1 MEVAAN
7 KPIGKRKYVCERDG
21 VGEAALYG
29 RKLSGA
35 GRIDGVGGAFV
46 SHDKAPGWVEWL
58 GDLFELP
65 QEIVLNLPQ
74 IALVGNNY
82 FRIENHRG
90 IIEYRPDLI
99 RINTSKG
106 EVAVRGQ
113 NLQIRVIITEEIVIS
128 GKITAFELADWEA
141 F

>member
-1 MEVAAN
+1 MSRCSN
-7 KPIGKRKYVCERDG
+7 GT
-21 VGEAALYG
+21 
-29 RKLSGA
+29 
-35 GRIDGVGGAFV
+35 GGAFV
-46 SHDKAPGWVEWL
+46 NRDKAPGWVERL

-74 IALVGNNY
+74 IALVGNDY

-99 RINTSKG
+99 RINTSRG

-113 NLQIRVIITEEIVIS
+113 KLQIRVIITEEIIIS
-128 GKITAFELADWEA
+128 GKIGAFELTDWEA

>member
-1 MEVAAN
+1 V
-7 KPIGKRKYVCERDG
+7 IGD
-21 VGEAALYG
+21 
-29 RKLSGA
+29 
-35 GRIDGVGGAFV
+35 RIDGVGGAFV
-46 SHDKAPGWVEWL
+46 NRDNNKNKAPGWVERL
-58 GDLFELP
+58 GDLLELP
-65 QEIVLNLPQ
+65 QEIMLNLPQ
-74 IALVGNNY
+74 VSLVGNDY

-113 NLQIRVIITEEIVIS
+113 KLQIRVIITEEIIIS
-128 GKITAFELADWEA
+128 GKIIAFELTDWEA